1 MRKDDVDR
9 IKIEYNRIKKLSEFD
24 LDYGNLQEEFKSLVE
39 LAAHVAGTEVSL
51 INLIDNHSQWS
62 VSRYNADIFQMDREA
77 SICQYTIQTE
87 NLMEVP
93 HLDQDERFSEHPFVK
108 GEDGFRFYLGIPLK
122 VQTGE
127 NIGALCVLDQEEKK
141 VSAESKRLLELI
153 ADEIVKKLECKIK
166 MDSLQDE
173 FDKAIVQRNQLAHDV
188 RGPVGGILGLA
199 MSTENVTVDKEEF
212 KSYMEMIKGSASKLL
227 DLTDDILERE
237 KALQKDNYFTLSEF
251 KAHLE
256 DLYAL
261 PAHNK
266 EVNLQVAFNQT
277 KDHQRFSRRKLLPI
291 VGNLI
296 ANAVKFTPSKGEV
309 KVNLDIVQDE
319 EMTALRIEVSDNG
332 KGIPKEKL
340 QNITDIGLED
350 DRGTADEKGYGM
362 GLSLVAEM
370 VESIHGILN
379 IESEEGRGTNIK
391 IAIPLNLN

>member
-1 MRKDDVDR
+1 
-9 IKIEYNRIKKLSEFD
+9 
-24 LDYGNLQEEFKSLVE
+24 
-39 LAAHVAGTEVSL
+39 
-51 INLIDNHSQWS
+51 
-62 VSRYNADIFQMDREA
+62 
-77 SICQYTIQTE
+77 
-87 NLMEVP
+87 
-93 HLDQDERFSEHPFVK
+93 VK